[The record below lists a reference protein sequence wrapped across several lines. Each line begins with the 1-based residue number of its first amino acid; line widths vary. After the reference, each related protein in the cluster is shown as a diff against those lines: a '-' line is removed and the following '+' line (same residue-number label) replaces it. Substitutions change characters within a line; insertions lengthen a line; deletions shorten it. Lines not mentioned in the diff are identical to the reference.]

1 MSKNEFWRLGLE
13 RGWDRD
19 KGVSQGL
26 EVEMSVMSQLL
37 MELGKWLGS
46 QREKWSE
53 RGGWVSQQGHTCT
66 IRRVHA
72 GSSVEEGGGSQ
83 MQTVSRMNSTD
94 HVFFCL
100 SASHLRSSF
109 SGSAFC
115 QRAVTGRK
123 SELISWAQVISLP
136 NLWSLL

>member
-1 MSKNEFWRLGLE
+1 M
-13 RGWDRD
+13 
-19 KGVSQGL
+19 
-26 EVEMSVMSQLL
+26 
-37 MELGKWLGS
+37 
-46 QREKWSE
+46 
-53 RGGWVSQQGHTCT
+53 SQQGQPCV
-66 IRRVHA
+66 IRSLHSD
-72 GSSVEEGGGSQ
+72 SSVEEGGGSQ
-83 MQTVSRMNSTD
+83 VETVSGMNSTD